1 MIQVMTW
8 CPRCGNC
15 RVVIVEKGIRCLACG
30 DLQLHRPPQRTVVN
44 DRPGQFDMS
53 QRKAARWADRK
64 KSPSGGR
71 AQGASETFEK
81 IGKRYQTN

>member
-1 MIQVMTW
+1 
-8 CPRCGNC
+8 
-15 RVVIVEKGIRCLACG
+15 
-30 DLQLHRPPQRTVVN
+30 
-44 DRPGQFDMS
+44 MS